1 MSLNAAIK
9 ALRDDAGIWA
19 DVATTTSNAA
29 RAAEGLTL
37 TEGEMS
43 WASRPTGLLDTY
55 EEIRAKVSRLLGE
68 ATRNFNSLSNTLK
81 RVAAAYETSDQAA
94 LNRMK
99 GVWDVRE

>member
-68 ATRNFNSLSNTLK
+68 ATRNFNSLSNTLNK
-81 RVAAAYETSDQAA
+81 VATAYETSDQAA

>member
-37 TEGEMS
+37 TESEMS

-68 ATRNFNSLSNTLK
+68 ATRNFNSLSNTLNK
-81 RVAAAYETSDQAA
+81 VATAYETSDQAA